1 MKNKIF
7 TVAAMLGLAA
17 MLSGSALVAPAQ
29 AAGFQ
34 RYYGDRTYDG
44 RGDRGERPSRLREV
58 IDRTQ
63 SDLRDAEAL
72 EHNKNNQW
80 QRYKDAQ
87 GHLSSFDRK
96 LTKGKFDRGELD
108 KSIGKLRQIL
118 DKNVLQAS
126 SRDMLA
132 RDLDDLRVARAHRDY

>member
-1 MKNKIF
+1 MKNKTF
-7 TVAAMLGLAA
+7 AAAAMLGLAA
-17 MLSGSALVAPAQ
+17 MLSGSALVVPVQ

-34 RYYGDRTYDG
+34 RYYGDRNYDN
-44 RGDRGERPSRLREV
+44 RGDRPSWLREV

-63 SDLRDAEAL
+63 SDLREAEAL
-72 EHNKNNQW
+72 EHNKNEQRE
-80 QRYKDAQ
+80 RYKDAQ